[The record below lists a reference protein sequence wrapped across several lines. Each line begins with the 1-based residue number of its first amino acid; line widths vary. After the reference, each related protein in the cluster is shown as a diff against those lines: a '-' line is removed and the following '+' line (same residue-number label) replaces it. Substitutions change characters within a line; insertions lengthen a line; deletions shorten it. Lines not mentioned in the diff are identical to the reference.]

1 MSIADI
7 IVIVAVLLSGLIAFR
22 LGLMRVVFGL
32 AAWVGASFAT
42 IYGFSYA
49 RPLARDWIGNELIAD
64 IAAGAGIFVVSM
76 IVLTF
81 ISHALAG
88 GVRDSGFGMLD
99 RTLGL
104 VAGLVIGG
112 MIVSGAYIFSQR
124 FFEMDDSAD
133 FYRNAKSLPL
143 VRQGAAVLVSL
154 APGEW
159 GLERKSPPPAGAS
172 DNRFRNLL
180 TPKAKDGGPDRKSGY
195 NQDERLDMDRL
206 IRSHQ

>member
-1 MSIADI
+1 MSVADI
-7 IVIVAVLLSGLIAFR
+7 IVAVVVLLSGFIAFR

-49 RPLARDWIGNELIAD
+49 RPYTREWIGNELVAD

-81 ISHALAG
+81 FSHMLAG

-104 VAGLVIGG
+104 VAGLFIGCF
-112 MIVSGAYIFSQR
+112 IVSGAYIFSQQ
-124 FFEMDDSAD
+124 FFDLTDKSD
-133 FYRNAKSLPL
+133 FYRTAKTLPL
-143 VRQGAAVLVSL
+143 VRRGAATIVSL
-154 APGEW
+154 APNQW
-159 GLERKSPPPAGAS
+159 GLSTEKTPEGAS
-172 DNRFRNLL
+172 DSTFRNLL
-180 TPKAKDGGPDRKSGY
+180 APQPKGGGPDRKSGY
-195 NQDERLDMDRL
+195 NTNERQEMDRL